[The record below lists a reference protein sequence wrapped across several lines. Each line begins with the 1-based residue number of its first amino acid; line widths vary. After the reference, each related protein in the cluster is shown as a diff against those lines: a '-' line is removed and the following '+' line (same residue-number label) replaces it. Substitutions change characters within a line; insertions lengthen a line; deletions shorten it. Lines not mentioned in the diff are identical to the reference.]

1 MTVVR
6 TSNIYALLTTVLV
19 LVLSVLACALP
30 SGTTVPT
37 TPAPTVVKAA
47 TTVPS
52 KPKTPD
58 NTLTTV
64 KVTAYQA
71 LHVRQQP
78 GIGNTVLGYL
88 YNSDTVTLTSVCS
101 DDTAGWAQIVWQAG
115 TAWVNAR
122 FLSENSCQTSEEE

>member
-6 TSNIYALLTTVLV
+6 TSNTYTLLTTVLV

-37 TPAPTVVKAA
+37 TPASTVVKAA
-47 TTVPS
+47 TTVPP

-64 KVTAYQA
+64 QVTATT
-71 LHVRQQP
+71 LHVRTEP
-78 GIGNTVLGYL
+78 MGLRIGYL
-88 YNSDTVTLTSVCS
+88 YYANTVTLTGSCRS
-101 DDTAGWAQIVWQAG
+101 GWAQIRWQDG

-122 FLSENSCQTSEEE
+122 FLSDNICLTNKE

>member
-6 TSNIYALLTTVLV
+6 TSNTYALLTTVLV

-37 TPAPTVVKAA
+37 TPAPTVVKAG
-47 TTVPS
+47 TTVPP

-58 NTLTTV
+58 NTLTTA
-64 KVTAYQA
+64 KVTAQQS

-78 GIGNTVLGYL
+78 GIDNTVVGYL
-88 YNSDTVTLTSVCS
+88 YNADTVTLTDLCQ
-101 DDTAGWAQIVWQAG
+101 DGWAQIAWNG
-115 TAWVNAR
+115 STAWVNAK
-122 FLSENSCQTSEEE
+122 FLSDNKCQTSEEE